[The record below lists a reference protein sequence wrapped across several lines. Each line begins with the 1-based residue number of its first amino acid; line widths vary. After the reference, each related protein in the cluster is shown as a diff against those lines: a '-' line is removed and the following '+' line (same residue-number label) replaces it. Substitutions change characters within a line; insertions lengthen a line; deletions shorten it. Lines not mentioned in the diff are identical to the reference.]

1 MADLFRTRCKAGWLV
16 ITDQAVRIERKGIL
30 GAGKLSQVL
39 PRQALIGAKSEN
51 KYPAIF
57 GQGGMT
63 TLTFTGDGAV
73 LQAEMVNPKDA
84 SYIMTML
91 GYA

>member
-1 MADLFRTRCKAGWLV
+1 MTDLFRTRCKAGWLV
-16 ITDQAVRIERKGIL
+16 ITEQAVRIERKGIL

-39 PRQALIGAKSEN
+39 PRQALVSATSEN
-51 KYPAIF
+51 KLPGIL

-63 TLTFTGDGAV
+63 TLTFTGYGAI
-73 LQAEMVNPKDA
+73 LKAEMVNPKDA
-84 SYIMTML
+84 QNIMTML